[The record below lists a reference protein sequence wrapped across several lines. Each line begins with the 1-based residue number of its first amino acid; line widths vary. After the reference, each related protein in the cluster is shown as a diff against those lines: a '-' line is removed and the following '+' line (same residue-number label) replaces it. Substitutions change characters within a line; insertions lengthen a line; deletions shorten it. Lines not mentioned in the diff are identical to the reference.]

1 MSDRSRQA
9 RRRASVE
16 RQRLVYF
23 TCGVLLWG
31 FAVLA
36 GSQVLTTAIP
46 LSALLAVCVA
56 GAVLTTLGIA
66 DRRDGQL
73 LRSGDLA
80 LIDPA
85 LVVALTGVSLTF
97 LIAGEAATAVVLGLT
112 AAAVGL
118 SALFTRLAE
127 LGR

>member
-1 MSDRSRQA
+1 M
-9 RRRASVE
+9 
-16 RQRLVYF
+16 YF
-23 TCGVLLWG
+23 TGGVLLWG

-36 GSQVLTTAIP
+36 GSQVLTTATP
-46 LSALLAVCVA
+46 PSALLAVCVA

-80 LIDPA
+80 VLDSA
-85 LVVALTGVSLTF
+85 LVVALTGVALTY
-97 LIAGEAATAVVLGLT
+97 LMAGEAATAVVLGLA

-127 LGR
+127 FGR